1 MRFRI
6 LNQISK
12 SIRSSSGGGRSSSL
26 SEGRSTI
33 HHKIIQAQPSIS
45 KNNSI
50 QQRLFTNNN
59 NIRIARTALGVEG
72 CTSTLTLL
80 VEGIEVEPSIPRGW
94 DAGVDDDDGG

>member
-6 LNQISK
+6 LNQMSK
-12 SIRSSSGGGRSSSL
+12 SILRSSSGGGRSSV

-33 HHKIIQAQPSIS
+33 HKIQSQPTIS
-45 KNNSI
+45 KNNI

-59 NIRIARTALGVEG
+59 NIRIARTAIGVEG
-72 CTSTLTLL
+72 CTSALTLL

>member
-12 SIRSSSGGGRSSSL
+12 SIRSSSGGGRSSTL
-26 SEGRSTI
+26 SEGRSAI
-33 HHKIIQAQPSIS
+33 HKIQSQPSIS
-45 KNNSI
+45 KNSI

-59 NIRIARTALGVEG
+59 NKRIARTAIGVEG
-72 CTSTLTLL
+72 YTSALTLL

>member
-12 SIRSSSGGGRSSSL
+12 SIRSSSGGGTRRSSISD
-26 SEGRSTI
+26 GRSTI
-33 HHKIIQAQPSIS
+33 HKIQSQPSIS
-45 KNNSI
+45 KNNI
-50 QQRLFTNNN
+50 QKRLLTNNN

-72 CTSTLTLL
+72 CTSALTLL

>member
-1 MRFRI
+1 M
-6 LNQISK
+6 SK
-12 SIRSSSGGGRSSSL
+12 SIRLSSLSGGGSSMNR
-26 SEGRSTI
+26 GRSAI
-33 HHKIIQAQPSIS
+33 HKIQSQPSIS
-45 KNNSI
+45 KNNNI

-72 CTSTLTLL
+72 CTSALTLL

>member
-6 LNQISK
+6 LNQMSK
-12 SIRSSSGGGRSSSL
+12 SIRSSSSSGGGRSSIN
-26 SEGRSTI
+26 EGRSAI
-33 HHKIIQAQPSIS
+33 HKIQSQPSIS
-45 KNNSI
+45 KNSI

-59 NIRIARTALGVEG
+59 NKRIARTAIGVEG
-72 CTSTLTLL
+72 YTSALTLL

>member
-6 LNQISK
+6 LNQMSK
-12 SIRSSSGGGRSSSL
+12 SIRSSSSGGRSGSI
-26 SEGRSTI
+26 SEGRSAI
-33 HHKIIQAQPSIS
+33 HKIQSQPSIS
-45 KNNSI
+45 KNNSNI

-59 NIRIARTALGVEG
+59 NIRIGRTAIGVEG
-72 CTSTLTLL
+72 CTSALTLL